1 MPQHEGDRPLY
12 FNSNSNTVYWCFGTE
27 DTSYHCTV
35 SMVLGTPINPD
46 MAMRFWTA
54 VILLTVSLPSF
65 AALQAS
71 NPRSI
76 TCFTSGCHLVNG
88 TGNHPNVPTLHDELG
103 RMLSVPAMRA
113 YLVQIPGAAQAP
125 IDDLALADVIN
136 WVLRQWNSETLPVD
150 FEELTL
156 EEVSA
161 ASVKSW
167 PIR

>member
-1 MPQHEGDRPLY
+1 
-12 FNSNSNTVYWCFGTE
+12 
-27 DTSYHCTV
+27 
-35 SMVLGTPINPD
+35 

-54 VILLTVSLPSF
+54 IILLTISLPSF

-71 NPRSI
+71 SPRSNYLLY
-76 TCFTSGCHLVNG
+76 CSGCHLVNG

-125 IDDLALADVIN
+125 IDDAALADVIN
-136 WVLRQWNSETLPVD
+136 WVWRQWNSETLPVD
-150 FEELTL
+150 FEELTP

-161 ASVKSW
+161 ARREILAD
-167 PIR
+167 PLAYRIRHWKAFEP

>member
-1 MPQHEGDRPLY
+1 MR
-12 FNSNSNTVYWCFGTE
+12 
-27 DTSYHCTV
+27 
-35 SMVLGTPINPD
+35 
-46 MAMRFWTA
+46 MRFWTA

-71 NPRSI
+71 NPRSNYLLY
-76 TCFTSGCHLVNG
+76 CSGCHLVNG

-125 IDDLALADVIN
+125 IDDEALADVIN

-161 ASVKSW
+161 ARREILAD
-167 PIR
+167 PLAYRIRHWKAFEP